1 MHIGID
7 ARFLGARSYGLA
19 QYSES
24 LLHALA
30 RQDTK
35 TRYTV
40 FVNAAL
46 KRRPKLGS
54 NFHIVPIS
62 GRPMSARG
70 LFRLAIA
77 LRRERPD
84 ILHVHFPLAPL
95 GVDCPTLITV
105 HDVVPFRRSET
116 LWAGM
121 SFWDRVGMFFLY
133 PMTMRRSRWI
143 LCVSNATRNR
153 LVEIFPET
161 FHKTIV
167 RPSGVEEAYRERTE
181 SGTADLIR
189 HRLDL
194 PELYVLYS
202 GSLGENKNIIPMID
216 AFLAVKKSEPA
227 TAPYRLLLDITG
239 ESRGLNQLRAGIRSL
254 GGGEEIRLMTSLSG
268 EERRVVFEGAR
279 VFLILSREEGF
290 GAPVLKAQML
300 GVPVMAA
307 DAGALPEVCGR
318 GAMLVDPDDM
328 DEIIAGLQ
336 RLLFDEPLRAELSEL
351 GLKNAQRF
359 SWDDTAR
366 QVKQIYE
373 LLF

>member
-24 LLHALA
+24 LLQALS
-30 RQDTK
+30 RQDKT

-46 KRRPKLGS
+46 KRRPKLGN
-54 NFHIVPIS
+54 NFNIVPIA
-62 GRPMSARG
+62 GRPLSVRG
-70 LFRLAIA
+70 LFLLALA
-77 LRRERPD
+77 LRRERPN

-116 LWAGM
+116 LWASM

-133 PMTMRRSRWI
+133 PRTMRRSRWI
-143 LCVSNATRNR
+143 LCVSSATRNR

-167 RPSGVEEAYRERTE
+167 RPSGVEELYREKTE
-181 SGTADLIR
+181 SETADLIR

-194 PELYVLYS
+194 PQQYLLYS
-202 GSLGENKNIIPMID
+202 GSIGENKNIIRMID
-216 AFLAVKKSEPA
+216 AFLSLKRDHAEA
-227 TAPYRLLLDITG
+227 APYELVLDITG
-239 ESRGLNQLRAGIRSL
+239 ESRGLNQLQTGIRRL
-254 GGGEEIRLMTSLSG
+254 GGGNEVRLMTSLSA
-268 EERRVVFEGAR
+268 EERRVVFEGASL
-279 VFLILSREEGF
+279 FLILSREEGF

-307 DAGALPEVCGR
+307 DAGALPEVCGK
-318 GAMLVDPDDM
+318 GAMLVDPDNQ
-328 DEIIAGLQ
+328 DEIVAGLY
-336 RLLFDEPLRAELSEL
+336 RLLFDERLRSELS
-351 GLKNAQRF
+351 GAGRKNAQRY